1 MEEMKAMP
9 ISWLLEAWE
18 YCMGDKG
25 GESCTGCP
33 NAIPGTED
41 EDGMCKCKINLKKAT
56 IATLRELVAL
66 NVR

>member
-25 GESCTGCP
+25 EDRCTGCP
-33 NAIPGTED
+33 NAIPGTEN
-41 EDGMCKCKINLKKAT
+41 EDGFCECKINLKKAT
-56 IATLRELVAL
+56 IATLRAMVKEEAE
-66 NVR
+66 